1 MEAIPA
7 CKMEEITLLPGSWDP
22 LGYHL
27 LIDIKVH
34 EHLDNRVDRGHTR
47 KVSHH
52 PGDRQVA
59 RVTWLLLCSHS
70 CSIFPPFLINWYP
83 LKRTCRIWHPKKENK
98 WQVTTDNN
106 KPIWFFFFLNKRI
119 MMFSTWKMDVDSWAR
134 RAIRKDCRFRLGKS
148 PTTRLQFR
156 A

>member
-1 MEAIPA
+1 MEAIPG
-7 CKMEEITLLPGSWDP
+7 CKMEDITLLRGSWDP

-34 EHLDNRVDRGHTR
+34 EHFDNRVDCGHTR

-52 PGDRQVA
+52 PGDRKVA

-70 CSIFPPFLINWYP
+70 CSIFPPIPHQLMSFEKNLENLTP
-83 LKRTCRIWHPKKENK
+83 EKKKK

-119 MMFSTWKMDVDSWAR
+119 MMFSTWKMDVDFWAR